1 MEYVSTD
8 VLKEGMKVAKDVF
21 SQSKMLLMP
30 EGTELNTSKIQMLKT
45 WGVRRIFIEA
55 SEDLE
60 STQFLI
66 RQQEIDKII
75 DAMFIH
81 NPNNDFTKALKLAAG
96 RCLRRKMQEDA

>member
-1 MEYVSTD
+1 MDYVSTD
-8 VLKEGMKVAKDVF
+8 ILKEGMKVAKDVF

-30 EGTELNTSKIQMLKT
+30 EGTELNSSKIQMLKT

-55 SEDLE
+55 SEDLK

-75 DAMFIH
+75 DAMLIH
-81 NPNNDFTKALKLAAG
+81 NPNNDFTTDLKLAAG
-96 RCLRRKMQEDA
+96 RCLHRKIQGGA